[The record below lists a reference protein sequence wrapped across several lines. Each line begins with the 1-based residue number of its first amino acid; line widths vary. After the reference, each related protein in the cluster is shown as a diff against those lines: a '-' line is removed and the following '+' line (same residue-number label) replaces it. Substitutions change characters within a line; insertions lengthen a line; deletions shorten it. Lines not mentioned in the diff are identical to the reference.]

1 MMEKKIILA
10 HDLEE
15 NLVTAVKEA
24 APEWTVITGKDEEQ
38 WGPHMKD
45 ASIVAGWKKAMTP
58 YLEQAENLD
67 WVQSWSA
74 GIDSHP
80 LEDFEKHNI
89 KLTSANGVH
98 AYPISETIF
107 AMLLGWT
114 RHIHTYTRQ
123 QQEKKWHHAGLKLE
137 LHGKKIAI
145 LGAGAIGKET
155 AKIAKAFGMKVAG
168 FRRSGKDEEYFD
180 QMYKLDQLEAVLPDC
195 DYVVITLPLTK
206 ETNGLFTAETF
217 KCMKPDSFLVN
228 IGRGEI
234 IDEEA
239 MIQALRNGKIAGAG
253 LDVFATE
260 PLPEES
266 PLWNMENVIIT
277 PHTAGSTQYYNDRV
291 IKDILLP
298 NLKSFIN
305 DEKLLVN
312 LVDYSKGY

>member
-1 MMEKKIILA
+1 MEKKLIIA

-15 NLVTAVKEA
+15 ELLTAAKEA
-24 APEWTVITGKDEEQ
+24 APDWTIVTGKDEEQ
-38 WGPHMKD
+38 WGPHMKN

-58 YLEQAENLD
+58 YLDQAENLE

-98 AYPISETIF
+98 AFPIAETIF
-107 AMLLGWT
+107 AMMLGWT

-137 LHGKKIAI
+137 LHGKKLAL

-155 AKIAKAFGMKVAG
+155 AKIAKAFGMEVAG
-168 FRRSGKDEEYFD
+168 FRRSGEKEQYFD
-180 QMYKLDQLEAVLPDC
+180 QMYKLDQLHDILPEC

-206 ETNGLFTAETF
+206 ETNNLFTEETF
-217 KCMKPDSFLVN
+217 NRMKSESFLVN

-239 MIQALRNGKIAGAG
+239 MIQALKDGKIAGAG

-266 PLWNMENVIIT
+266 PLWEMDNVIIT
-277 PHTAGSTQYYNDRV
+277 PHTAGSTEYYNDRV
-291 IKDILLP
+291 IKDILIP
-298 NLKSFIN
+298 NLKSFTE
-305 DEKLLVN
+305 DKKLSVN
-312 LVDYSKGY
+312 EVDYKKGY

>member
-1 MMEKKIILA
+1 MEKKMIIA
-10 HDLEE
+10 HDLEDE
-15 NLVTAVKEA
+15 LLSAAKDA
-24 APEWTVITGKDEEQ
+24 APGWEIVTGKDEEQ

-45 ASIVAGWKKAMTP
+45 ASVVAGWKKAMTP
-58 YLEQAENLD
+58 YLDHAENLE

-80 LEDFEKHNI
+80 LEDFEKHKI

-98 AYPISETIF
+98 AFPIAETIF
-107 AMLLGWT
+107 ALMLGWT

-137 LHGKKIAI
+137 LHGKKLAL

-155 AKIAKAFGMKVAG
+155 AKIAKAFGMEVAG
-168 FRRSGKDEEYFD
+168 FRRSGEQEQYFD
-180 QMYKLDQLEAVLPDC
+180 QMYKLDQLHDILPEA

-206 ETNGLFTAETF
+206 ETNNLFIKETF
-217 KCMKPDSFLVN
+217 NKMKSESFLVN

-239 MIQALRNGKIAGAG
+239 MIHALKDGKIAGAG

-266 PLWNMENVIIT
+266 PLWEMDNVIIT
-277 PHTAGSTQYYNDRV
+277 PHTAGSTEYYNDRV
-291 IKDILLP
+291 IKEILIP
-298 NLKSFIN
+298 NLKSFTK
-305 DEKLLVN
+305 DKKLSVN
-312 LVDYSKGY
+312 EVDYQKGY